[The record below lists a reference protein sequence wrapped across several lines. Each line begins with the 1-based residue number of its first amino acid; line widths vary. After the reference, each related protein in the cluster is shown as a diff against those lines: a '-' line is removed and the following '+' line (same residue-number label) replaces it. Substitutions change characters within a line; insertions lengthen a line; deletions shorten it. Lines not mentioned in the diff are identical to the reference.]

1 MNSRRESKI
10 MNSLYVLYV
19 YPTSAPLFANLVL
32 SFSISPR
39 FFPGGGGGSEDILK
53 QIPDIIHLEVLLYAS
68 VGVISLSVY
77 PSVDHL
83 YISLSVGNFICLY
96 DVGVL

>member
-1 MNSRRESKI
+1 
-10 MNSLYVLYV
+10 MNSLYVLYPHFC
-19 YPTSAPLFANLVL
+19 PTFCQSCFIFPHIPQI
-32 SFSISPR
+32 FS
-39 FFPGGGGGSEDILK
+39 GGAVSEDILK

-68 VGVISLSVY
+68 VEVISLSVY

-96 DVGVL
+96 AVGVL

>member
-1 MNSRRESKI
+1 MSYTYTPLLPHFLPILFYLSP
-10 MNSLYVLYV
+10 
-19 YPTSAPLFANLVL
+19 YPPD
-32 SFSISPR
+32 
-39 FFPGGGGGSEDILK
+39 FFRGGGGSEDILK